1 MSLREFAAQLE
12 RCAQSDEEALAFVEA
27 FAKVRLKGIILQL
40 LHADPQAAIHRS
52 DDRLQ
57 PDWNDPHK
65 LALSGIRPEI
75 VTEHPDPE
83 SLYLHIDT
91 ATAADRAAI
100 RAYLGM
106 TGLSDKQRRVMFPI
120 LCGTRTPAESDELAM
135 EVQRLNGWLDWVRA
149 EGVDPSIFPV
159 YQRHIGI
166 HGASQNRGGQV
177 GAAGAA
183 IAFHDALEDIGP
195 GRIVDCV
202 GGLVPAEVRT
212 PLEVYDW
219 LAGGGKL
226 PKALLLDNGRA
237 IVFSSDPDVAI
248 FQSLGSPYATAAEAL
263 AAYDA
268 VRRQPAARRQAIH
281 EFVVGEVKT
290 ATDLNN
296 LHERLALGSRETRDE
311 VRTDRFLM
319 MAVLTMDLLRGGSG
333 QRSGRSLENRDVE
346 RFSDVFNLYFAWGWD
361 GAREKHPEHWE
372 TFKAKLAG
380 WCGFR

>member
-12 RCAQSDEEALAFVEA
+12 RCAQSDEEALAFMEA
-27 FAKVRLKGIILQL
+27 FAKVRLKGIISQL
-40 LHADPQAAIHRS
+40 LRADPGTVIHQS
-52 DDRLQ
+52 DDLLH
-57 PDWNDPHK
+57 PDWADPYK
-65 LALSGIRPEI
+65 LVLSGIRPED
-75 VTEHPDPE
+75 VAEHPCPE
-83 SLYLHIDT
+83 NLYLHIDT
-91 ATAADRAAI
+91 AIAAGRTAL

-106 TGLSDKQRRVMFPI
+106 TGLSDKQCRAMFPI
-120 LCGTRTPAESDELAM
+120 LYGTRAPDGGDELAA

-183 IAFHDALEDIGP
+183 IAFHDALEEIGP

-202 GGLVPAEVRT
+202 GSLVPAQVRT
-212 PLEVYDW
+212 PLEVGNW
-219 LAGGGKL
+219 LAEGGRL

-237 IVFSSDPDVAI
+237 IAFSSDPDVAI
-248 FQSLGSPYATAAEAL
+248 FQSLGSPYATAKEAL

-268 VRRQPAARRQAIH
+268 VRRQPTARRQAIH
-281 EFVVGEVKT
+281 EFAVGEVKT

-319 MAVLTMDLLRGGSG
+319 MAVLTLDLLRGGSG
-333 QRSGRSLENRDVE
+333 LRSGRTLENRDVE

-361 GAREKHPEHWE
+361 GARERHPQHWDA
-372 TFKAKLAG
+372 FKAKLAG

>member
-12 RCAQSDEEALAFVEA
+12 RCAQSDEEAQTFVAA
-27 FAKVRLKGIILQL
+27 FAKVRLKGIISQL
-40 LHADPQAAIHRS
+40 RQAVSRAESLPSETLFH
-52 DDRLQ
+52 L
-57 PDWNDPHK
+57 DWTDPHK
-65 LALSGIRPEI
+65 LALSGILPEAI
-75 VTEHPDPE
+75 TEHPAPE
-83 SLYLHIDT
+83 SLYLHIDAAMT
-91 ATAADRAAI
+91 AGQQAI

-106 TGLSDKQRRVMFPI
+106 TGLSDKQRRVLFPI
-120 LCGTRTPAESDELAM
+120 LAGNKTPIDGDDLAA
-135 EVQRLNGWLDWVRA
+135 EVQRLNAWLDWVRD

-159 YQRHIGI
+159 YQRYIGI
-166 HGASQNRGGQV
+166 HGASQNKGGQV

-183 IAFHDALEDIGP
+183 IAFQDALEEIAP
-195 GRIVDCV
+195 GRIVDYAGDV
-202 GGLVPAEVRT
+202 IPALVRT
-212 PLEVYDW
+212 PLEVSDW

-226 PKALLLDNGRA
+226 PKALLLNNGRA

-248 FQSLGSPYATAAEAL
+248 FQSLGTPYATAMEAL

-290 ATDLNN
+290 ATDKNN

-319 MAVLTMDLLRGGSG
+319 MAVLTTDLLRGGSG

-361 GAREKHPEHWE
+361 GARERHPEHWE
-372 TFKAKLAG
+372 TFKTKLAG
-380 WCGFR
+380 WCGFQ

>member
-12 RCAQSDEEALAFVEA
+12 RCAQSDEETLAFVEA
-27 FAKVRLKGIILQL
+27 FAKVRLKGTISRL
-40 LHADPQAAIHRS
+40 LRADPRRLFHQS
-52 DDRLQ
+52 DDWLQ
-57 PDWNDPHK
+57 PDWTDPRK
-65 LALSGIRPEI
+65 LALSGIRPEA
-75 VTEHPDPE
+75 VAKHPDPE

-91 ATAADRAAI
+91 AMAAGHPTLRV
-100 RAYLGM
+100 YLGM
-106 TGLSDKQRRVMFPI
+106 TGLSDKQCRVMFPI
-120 LCGTRTPAESDELAM
+120 LYRARTPADGNELAT

-159 YQRHIGI
+159 YQRYIGI
-166 HGASQNRGGQV
+166 HGASLNSGGQV

-195 GRIVDCV
+195 GRIVDRV
-202 GGLVPAEVRT
+202 GGFVPAPVRT

-219 LAGGGKL
+219 LADGGRP

-268 VRRQPAARRQAIH
+268 IRRQPAARRQAIH

-361 GAREKHPEHWE
+361 GARKRHPEHWE